1 MWVRGE
7 KNALWTKEGAGRKW
21 KKVST
26 SNPFR
31 QFQTLFNKIR
41 LRLGSDFQTGA
52 FGALSYETGEFF
64 ERLPVSRKL
73 KGKKYFEFIFPK
85 QILVFYHR
93 KRTIT
98 HTTLGFS
105 SQNGHSNGLNRFR
118 PRLTRRDT
126 PNKKFKISKFKTQF
140 RQKEFKA
147 MVKRAKEYIRAGDIY
162 QANLSQN
169 FSFNFNGD
177 PVAAYERLRT
187 VNPSPFSSFVK
198 FGKTTLISSSPE
210 LLLRKE
216 GELCSTRPIA
226 GTRPRG
232 GSLKQDKKLSRSLLL
247 SPKERAEHMMLV
259 DLERNDLGRVCRFGT
274 VKVDE
279 HMVLERYSHVTHI
292 VSHVV
297 GEMAADKDA
306 FDLIRALFPGGTITG
321 CPKIRS
327 MEIIHELEKKPRDYY
342 TGSLGFLD
350 VSGETVMNI
359 IIRTICLEGTRGSIR
374 VGAGIVADSN
384 PGREYLETIHK
395 AQAMF
400 EALGISFKSQVA
412 RSR

>member
-1 MWVRGE
+1 
-7 KNALWTKEGAGRKW
+7 
-21 KKVST
+21 
-26 SNPFR
+26 
-31 QFQTLFNKIR
+31 
-41 LRLGSDFQTGA
+41 
-52 FGALSYETGEFF
+52 
-64 ERLPVSRKL
+64 
-73 KGKKYFEFIFPK
+73 
-85 QILVFYHR
+85 
-93 KRTIT
+93 
-98 HTTLGFS
+98 
-105 SQNGHSNGLNRFR
+105 
-118 PRLTRRDT
+118 
-126 PNKKFKISKFKTQF
+126 
-140 RQKEFKA
+140 

-177 PVAAYERLRT
+177 PVAVYERLRT
-187 VNPSPFSSFVK
+187 VNPSPFSSFVR
-198 FGKTTLISSSPE
+198 FGKTTLLSSSPE
-210 LLLRKE
+210 LLLGKE

-232 GSLKQDKKLSRSLLL
+232 SSLKHDKKLSRSLLI

-274 VKVDE
+274 VKVNE

-297 GEMAADKDA
+297 GEMAADKDS
-306 FDLIRALFPGGTITG
+306 FDLIQALFPGGTITG

-374 VGAGIVADSN
+374 VGAGIVVDSN

-400 EALGISFKSQVA
+400 EALNIKFKHAVVSY
-412 RSR
+412 